1 MSNTWRFITTIAK
14 KEIIEFVRD
23 WRTLLALV
31 VIPLLIFPALFIALP
46 LLLQSEAQELD
57 ALELE
62 IVWQGT
68 INGTLHDA
76 FNDSGL
82 VVFFEEMPTDIT
94 NLSDTGGDADRLREK
109 STSAIF
115 RLNQTEIV
123 ILNETRTEWKFSIL
137 YLSTSEAS
145 NEARNRIISD
155 ISNWESSVV
164 NGTLVKANL
173 DPESTLDPVRW
184 DGDLSNTDV
193 ATKGEQA
200 GLILSMF
207 IPMVI
212 AIWTAS
218 SAIQPS
224 IDMTAGERERGT
236 LEALLCLPCSRMQLL
251 AGKWLAVASIT
262 SAGVALQ
269 IGGLLF
275 AIAFLASASVLG
287 IPTLSITSILLLL
300 SAIVIFTIMVVA
312 FELALAMKAHSVKEA
327 GSLLGPAI
335 IFIIFPALFTQV
347 INLDG
352 VESWWF
358 AIPLVNI
365 LLAMRELLLDRVI
378 SEHVFVWLIS
388 SLFYAGIAAWYA
400 AKQFKREDLVASIS

>member
-378 SEHVFVWLIS
+378 SEHVLVWLIS

>member
-1 MSNTWRFITTIAK
+1 MNNSWRFISTIAK

-23 WRTLLALV
+23 WRTLIALI

-46 LLLQSEAQELD
+46 LLLESEAAELD
-57 ALELE
+57 ELELDV
-62 IVWQGT
+62 IWQGD
-68 INGTLHDA
+68 INDDLEMA
-76 FNDSGL
+76 FNESGL
-82 VVFFEEMPTDIT
+82 NLTFEEIPSGLN
-94 NLSDTGGDADRLREK
+94 NLSDTGDEDERLR
-109 STSAIF
+109 TAGVDTIF
-115 RLNQTEIV
+115 RLAQNG
-123 ILNETRTEWKFSIL
+123 TEWRFSIL

-145 NEARNRIISD
+145 SEARNRILLD
-155 ISNWESSVV
+155 ISAWESDVV
-164 NGTLVKANL
+164 NGTLMDAGL
-173 DPESTLDPVRW
+173 PPEETLDPVRW
-184 DGDLSNTDV
+184 DGDIASADA

-200 GLILSMF
+200 GLVLSMF

-251 AGKWLAVASIT
+251 AGKWLAVATIT
-262 SAGVALQ
+262 SAGVAMQ

-275 AIAFLASASVLG
+275 AISFLASSSIIG
-287 IPTLSITSILLLL
+287 MPTISLTSILLLL
-300 SAIVIFTIMVVA
+300 SAVVIFAIMVVA

-335 IFIIFPALFTQV
+335 LFIIFPALFTQV

-352 VESWWF
+352 IESWWF

-365 LLAMRELLLDRVI
+365 LLALRELLLDRIIV
-378 SEHVFVWLIS
+378 EHIVVWLLS
-388 SLFYAGIAAWYA
+388 SIFYAGLAAWFA
-400 AKQFKREDLVASIS
+400 ARQFKREDLVASIS

>member
-1 MSNTWRFITTIAK
+1 MNNSWRFISTIAK

-23 WRTLLALV
+23 WRTLIALI

-46 LLLQSEAQELD
+46 LLLESEAAELD
-57 ALELE
+57 ELELDV
-62 IVWQGT
+62 IWQGD
-68 INGTLHDA
+68 INDDLEMA
-76 FNDSGL
+76 FNESGL
-82 VVFFEEMPTDIT
+82 NLTFEEIPSGLN
-94 NLSDTGGDADRLREK
+94 NLSDTGDENERLR
-109 STSAIF
+109 TAGVDAIF
-115 RLNQTEIV
+115 RLAQNG
-123 ILNETRTEWKFSIL
+123 TEWRFSIL

-145 NEARNRIISD
+145 NEARNRMLLD
-155 ISNWESSVV
+155 ISAWESDVV
-164 NGTLVKANL
+164 NGTLVEAGL
-173 DPESTLDPVRW
+173 DPETTLDPVTW
-184 DGDLSNTDV
+184 DGDIASADA

-200 GLILSMF
+200 GLVLSMF

-251 AGKWLAVASIT
+251 AGKWLAVATIT
-262 SAGVALQ
+262 SAGVAMQ

-275 AIAFLASASVLG
+275 AISFLASSSIIG
-287 IPTLSITSILLLL
+287 MPTISLTSILLLL
-300 SAIVIFTIMVVA
+300 SAVVIFAIMVVA

-335 IFIIFPALFTQV
+335 LFIIFPALFTQV

-352 VESWWF
+352 IESWWF

-365 LLAMRELLLDRVI
+365 LLALRELLLDRIVV
-378 SEHVFVWLIS
+378 EHIVVWLLS
-388 SLFYAGIAAWYA
+388 SIFYAGLAAWFA
-400 AKQFKREDLVASIS
+400 ARQFKREDLVASIS

>member
-1 MSNTWRFITTIAK
+1 MSSSWRFISTIAK

-23 WRTLLALV
+23 WRTLLALI

-46 LLLQSEAQELD
+46 LLLQSEAAELD
-57 ALELE
+57 ALDLE
-62 IVWQGT
+62 IVWQGDL
-68 INGTLHDA
+68 NDELHMS
-76 FNDSGL
+76 FNDSNL
-82 VVFFEEMPTDIT
+82 IISFEEMPTEIE
-94 NLSDTGGDADRLREK
+94 NLSDIGSDIDRIRNQE
-109 STSAIF
+109 TQAVF
-115 RLNQTEIV
+115 RLLEND
-123 ILNETRTEWKFSIL
+123 TEWKFSVL

-145 NEARNRIISD
+145 NEARTRIMEAI
-155 ISNWESSVV
+155 IEWESDVV
-164 NGTLVKANL
+164 NGTLVEAGL

-184 DGDLSNTDV
+184 DGDWGETDA

-200 GLILSMF
+200 GLALSMF

-236 LEALLCLPCSRMQLL
+236 LEALLCLPCTRMQLL
-251 AGKWLAVASIT
+251 TGKWLAVATIT

-275 AIAFLASASVLG
+275 AITYLASASVIG
-287 IPTLSITSILLLL
+287 VPSISAISILLLL
-300 SAIVIFTIMVVA
+300 GAVVIFAIMVVA

-335 IFIIFPALFTQV
+335 LFIIFPALFTQV

-352 VESWWF
+352 IESWWF

-378 SEHVFVWLIS
+378 VEHVMVWLLS
-388 SLFYAGIAAWYA
+388 SIIYAGLAAWFA
-400 AKQFKREDLVASIS
+400 ARQFKREDLVASLS

>member
-1 MSNTWRFITTIAK
+1 MSNSWRFISTIAK
-14 KEIIEFVRD
+14 KEIIEFLRD
-23 WRTLLALV
+23 WRTLLALI

-46 LLLQSEAQELD
+46 LLLQSEAAELD
-57 ALELE
+57 ALELD
-62 IVWQGT
+62 VTWQGD
-68 INGTLHDA
+68 INNELHDS
-76 FNDSGL
+76 FNDSKL
-82 VVFFEEMPTDIT
+82 IINFETIPEDLE
-94 NLSDTGGDADRLREK
+94 NLSDIGGDLDRIRNQETK
-109 STSAIF
+109 AVF
-115 RLNQTEIV
+115 RLVE
-123 ILNETRTEWKFSIL
+123 NESGWKFSIL
-137 YLSTSEAS
+137 YVSTSEAS
-145 NEARNRIISD
+145 SEARSRIIEA
-155 ISNWESSVV
+155 ISVWESEVV
-164 NGTLVKANL
+164 NGTLVEAGL
-173 DPESTLDPVRW
+173 EPESTLDPVQW
-184 DGDLSNTDV
+184 DGDVESADA

-200 GLILSMF
+200 GLVLSLF

-236 LEALLCLPCSRMQLL
+236 LEALLCLPCSRIQLL

-275 AIAFLASASVLG
+275 AITYLASSSIIGVPSLSV
-287 IPTLSITSILLLL
+287 SSILLLL
-300 SAIVIFTIMVVA
+300 SAVVIFAIMVVA

-335 IFIIFPALFTQV
+335 LFIIFPALFTQV
-347 INLDG
+347 INLDS

-365 LLAMRELLLDRVI
+365 LLAMRELLLDRI
-378 SEHVFVWLIS
+378 ILEHVVIWLLS
-388 SLFYAGIAAWYA
+388 SVIYAGLAAWFA
-400 AKQFKREDLVASIS
+400 ARQFKREDLVASLS

>member
-1 MSNTWRFITTIAK
+1 MSNSFRFITTIAK

-46 LLLQSEAQELD
+46 LLLQSEAEELD

-62 IVWQGT
+62 IVWQGDVSEELQ
-68 INGTLHDA
+68 IA
-76 FNDSGL
+76 FTDSRL
-82 VVFFEEMPTDIT
+82 NITFEGMPTSIS
-94 NLSDTGGDADRLREK
+94 NLSDTGDDDDRLRNKEI
-109 STSAIF
+109 TAVF
-115 RLNQTEIV
+115 RLYENDS
-123 ILNETRTEWKFSIL
+123 EWKFSIL

-145 NEARNRIISD
+145 NEARNRILAD
-155 ISNWESSVV
+155 ITDWERSVV
-164 NGTLVKANL
+164 NGTLVEAGL
-173 DPESTLDPVRW
+173 DPETTLDPVTW
-184 DGDLSNTDV
+184 DGDSSYSDV

-200 GLILSMF
+200 GLVLSMF

-251 AGKWLAVASIT
+251 AGKWLAVAGIT

-275 AIAFLASASVLG
+275 AITFLASASIIG
-287 IPTLSITSILLLL
+287 IPTLAISSMLLLL
-300 SAIVIFTIMVVA
+300 SAIIIFTIMVVA

-365 LLAMRELLLDRVI
+365 LLAMRELLLDRIIV
-378 SEHVFVWLIS
+378 EHVLVWLLS
-388 SLFYAGIAAWYA
+388 SLFYAGLAAWFA
-400 AKQFKREDLVASIS
+400 ARQFNREDLVASIS

>member
-1 MSNTWRFITTIAK
+1 MSNSWRFISTIAK
-14 KEIIEFVRD
+14 KEIIEFIRD
-23 WRTLLALV
+23 WRTLLALI

-46 LLLQSEAQELD
+46 LLLQSEAAELD
-57 ALELE
+57 AMELD
-62 IVWQGT
+62 IVWQGDLNDELEISFNESNLIISYEEIPSD
-68 INGTLHDA
+68 INNLSDIGSDIDRIRNQEALA
-76 FNDSGL
+76 VFRLLENDSG
-82 VVFFEEMPTDIT
+82 
-94 NLSDTGGDADRLREK
+94 
-109 STSAIF
+109 
-115 RLNQTEIV
+115 
-123 ILNETRTEWKFSIL
+123 WKFSVL
-137 YLSTSEAS
+137 YISTSEAS
-145 NEARNRIISD
+145 NEARSRIIDSIID
-155 ISNWESSVV
+155 WESNVV
-164 NGTLVKANL
+164 NGTLVEAGL
-173 DPESTLDPVRW
+173 DPDSTLDPVRW
-184 DGDLSNTDV
+184 DGNWENADA

-200 GLILSMF
+200 GLALSLF

-236 LEALLCLPCSRMQLL
+236 LEALLCLPCSRLQLL

-275 AIAFLASASVLG
+275 AITYLASSSVIG
-287 IPTLSITSILLLL
+287 IPSVSMLSMALLLG
-300 SAIVIFTIMVVA
+300 AVVIFAIMVVA

-335 IFIIFPALFTQV
+335 LFIIFPALFTQV
-347 INLDG
+347 INLDT

-365 LLAMRELLLDRVI
+365 LLAMRELLLDRI
-378 SEHVFVWLIS
+378 ILEHVMVWLFS
-388 SLFYAGIAAWYA
+388 SIIYAGLAAWFA
-400 AKQFKREDLVASIS
+400 ARQFKREDLVASLS

>member
-1 MSNTWRFITTIAK
+1 MNNSWRFISTIAK

-23 WRTLLALV
+23 WRTLIALI

-46 LLLQSEAQELD
+46 LLLESEAAELD
-57 ALELE
+57 ELELD
-62 IVWQGT
+62 IIWQGD
-68 INGTLHDA
+68 INDDLEIA
-76 FNDSGL
+76 FNESGL
-82 VVFFEEMPTDIT
+82 NLTFEEIPSGLN
-94 NLSDTGGDADRLREK
+94 NLSDTGDEDERLR
-109 STSAIF
+109 TAGVDAIF
-115 RLNQTEIV
+115 RLAQNG
-123 ILNETRTEWKFSIL
+123 TEWRFSIL

-145 NEARNRIISD
+145 SEARNRILLD
-155 ISNWESSVV
+155 ISAWESDVV
-164 NGTLVKANL
+164 NGTLMDAGL
-173 DPESTLDPVRW
+173 PPEETLDPVRW
-184 DGDLSNTDV
+184 DGDIASADA

-200 GLILSMF
+200 GLVLSMF

-251 AGKWLAVASIT
+251 AGKWLAVATIT
-262 SAGVALQ
+262 SAGVAMQ

-275 AIAFLASASVLG
+275 AISSLASSSIIG
-287 IPTLSITSILLLL
+287 MPTISLTSILLLL
-300 SAIVIFTIMVVA
+300 SAVVIFAIMVVA

-335 IFIIFPALFTQV
+335 LFIIFPALFTQV

-352 VESWWF
+352 IESWWF

-365 LLAMRELLLDRVI
+365 LLALRELLLDRIIV
-378 SEHVFVWLIS
+378 EHIVVWLLS
-388 SLFYAGIAAWYA
+388 SIFYAGLAAWFA
-400 AKQFKREDLVASIS
+400 ARQFKREDLVASIS

>member
-1 MSNTWRFITTIAK
+1 MNNSWRFISTIAK

-23 WRTLLALV
+23 WRTLIALI

-46 LLLQSEAQELD
+46 LLLESEAAELD
-57 ALELE
+57 ALELDV
-62 IVWQGT
+62 VWQGD
-68 INGTLHDA
+68 INDDLEIA
-76 FNDSGL
+76 FNESGL
-82 VVFFEEMPTDIT
+82 NITFEEIPSGLN
-94 NLSDTGGDADRLREK
+94 NLSDTGDEDDRLRTAGVE
-109 STSAIF
+109 AIF
-115 RLNQTEIV
+115 RLSQNG
-123 ILNETRTEWKFSIL
+123 TEWRFSIL

-145 NEARNRIISD
+145 NEARNRMLMD
-155 ISNWESSVV
+155 ISSWESDVV
-164 NGTLVKANL
+164 NGTLVEAGL
-173 DPESTLDPVRW
+173 DPETTLDPVTW
-184 DGDLSNTDV
+184 DGDIASADA

-200 GLILSMF
+200 GLVLSMF

-251 AGKWLAVASIT
+251 AGKWLAVATIT
-262 SAGVALQ
+262 SAGVAMQ

-275 AIAFLASASVLG
+275 AISFLASSSIIG
-287 IPTLSITSILLLL
+287 MPTISLTSILLLL
-300 SAIVIFTIMVVA
+300 SAVVIFAIMVVA

-335 IFIIFPALFTQV
+335 LFIIFPALFTQV

-352 VESWWF
+352 IESWWF

-365 LLAMRELLLDRVI
+365 LLALRELLLDRIIV
-378 SEHVFVWLIS
+378 EHIVVWLLS
-388 SLFYAGIAAWYA
+388 SIFYAGLAAWFA
-400 AKQFKREDLVASIS
+400 ARQFKREDLVASIS

>member
-1 MSNTWRFITTIAK
+1 MSNSWRFISTIAK
-14 KEIIEFVRD
+14 KEIIEFIRD
-23 WRTLLALV
+23 WRTLLALI

-46 LLLQSEAQELD
+46 LLLQSEAAELD
-57 ALELE
+57 AMELD
-62 IVWQGT
+62 IVWQGDLNDELE
-68 INGTLHDA
+68 ISFNESNLIISYEEIPSDISNLSDIGSDIDRIRNQEALA
-76 FNDSGL
+76 VFRLLENDSG
-82 VVFFEEMPTDIT
+82 
-94 NLSDTGGDADRLREK
+94 
-109 STSAIF
+109 
-115 RLNQTEIV
+115 
-123 ILNETRTEWKFSIL
+123 WKFSVL
-137 YLSTSEAS
+137 YISTSEAS
-145 NEARNRIISD
+145 NEARSRIIDSIID
-155 ISNWESSVV
+155 WESNVV
-164 NGTLVKANL
+164 NGTLVEAGL
-173 DPESTLDPVRW
+173 DPDSTLDPVRW
-184 DGDLSNTDV
+184 DGNWENADA

-200 GLILSMF
+200 GLALSLF

-236 LEALLCLPCSRMQLL
+236 LEALLCLPCSRLQLL

-275 AIAFLASASVLG
+275 AITYLASSSVIG
-287 IPTLSITSILLLL
+287 IPSVSMLSMALLLG
-300 SAIVIFTIMVVA
+300 AVVIIAIMVVA

-335 IFIIFPALFTQV
+335 LFIIFPALFTQV
-347 INLDG
+347 INLDT

-365 LLAMRELLLDRVI
+365 LLAMRELLLDRI
-378 SEHVFVWLIS
+378 ILEHVMVWLIS
-388 SLFYAGIAAWYA
+388 SLIYAGLAAWFA
-400 AKQFKREDLVASIS
+400 ARQFKREDLVASLS

>member
-1 MSNTWRFITTIAK
+1 
-14 KEIIEFVRD
+14 
-23 WRTLLALV
+23 
-31 VIPLLIFPALFIALP
+31 
-46 LLLQSEAQELD
+46 
-57 ALELE
+57 
-62 IVWQGT
+62 
-68 INGTLHDA
+68 
-76 FNDSGL
+76 
-82 VVFFEEMPTDIT
+82 
-94 NLSDTGGDADRLREK
+94 
-109 STSAIF
+109 
-115 RLNQTEIV
+115 
-123 ILNETRTEWKFSIL
+123 
-137 YLSTSEAS
+137 
-145 NEARNRIISD
+145 
-155 ISNWESSVV
+155 VV
-164 NGTLVKANL
+164 NGTLVEAGL
-173 DPESTLDPVRW
+173 DPEKTLDPVRW
-184 DGDLSNTDV
+184 DGDLSNADV

-275 AIAFLASASVLG
+275 AITFLASASILG
-287 IPTLSITSILLLL
+287 IPTLSIASILLLL

>member
-1 MSNTWRFITTIAK
+1 MSNSWRFVTTIAK

-46 LLLQSEAQELD
+46 LLLQSEAEELD

-62 IVWQGT
+62 IVWQGS
-68 INGTLHDA
+68 ISEELQVA
-76 FNDSGL
+76 FSDSRL
-82 VVFFEEMPTDIT
+82 NISFEEMPTDIT
-94 NLSDTGGDADRLREK
+94 NLSDIGSDDERLRNKE
-109 STSAIF
+109 TTAIF
-115 RLNQTEIV
+115 RLQQDD
-123 ILNETRTEWKFSIL
+123 TEWKFSVL

-145 NEARNRIISD
+145 NEARNRIITD
-155 ISNWESSVV
+155 VNDWERSVV
-164 NGTLVKANL
+164 NGTLVDAGL
-173 DPESTLDPVRW
+173 DPEKTLNPVNW
-184 DGDLSNTDV
+184 DGDSSDADA

-200 GLILSMF
+200 GLVLSMF

-251 AGKWLAVASIT
+251 AGKWLAVAGIT

-275 AIAFLASASVLG
+275 AITFLASASIIG
-287 IPTLSITSILLLL
+287 IPTLSAASVLLLL
-300 SAIVIFTIMVVA
+300 SAIIIFTIMVVA

-335 IFIIFPALFTQV
+335 LFIIFPALFTQV

-378 SEHVFVWLIS
+378 AEHVFVWLLS
-388 SLFYAGIAAWYA
+388 SIIYAGLAAWFA
-400 AKQFKREDLVASIS
+400 ARQFKREDLVASIS

>member
-1 MSNTWRFITTIAK
+1 MSNSWRFISTIAK
-14 KEIIEFVRD
+14 KEIVEFIRD

-46 LLLQSEAQELD
+46 LLLQSEAAELD
-57 ALELE
+57 ALELD
-62 IVWQGT
+62 VTWQGDVSDELHNSFNESNLIINFET
-68 INGTLHDA
+68 IPD
-76 FNDSGL
+76 
-82 VVFFEEMPTDIT
+82 DIE
-94 NLSDTGGDADRLREK
+94 NLSDIGGDLDRIRNQE
-109 STSAIF
+109 TQAVF
-115 RLNQTEIV
+115 RLIE
-123 ILNETRTEWKFSIL
+123 NESGWKFSIL
-137 YLSTSEAS
+137 YVSTSEAS
-145 NEARNRIISD
+145 SEARSRIIEA
-155 ISNWESSVV
+155 ISVWESDVV
-164 NGTLVKANL
+164 NGTLVEAGL
-173 DPESTLDPVRW
+173 EPESTLDPVQW
-184 DGDLSNTDV
+184 DGDYESADA

-200 GLILSMF
+200 GLVLSLF

-236 LEALLCLPCSRMQLL
+236 LEALLCLPCSRIQLL

-275 AIAFLASASVLG
+275 AITYLASSSIIGLPSVS
-287 IPTLSITSILLLL
+287 LSSILLLL
-300 SAIVIFTIMVVA
+300 SAVVIFAIMVVA

-335 IFIIFPALFTQV
+335 LFIIFPALFTQV
-347 INLDG
+347 INLDS

-365 LLAMRELLLDRVI
+365 LLAMRELLLDRI
-378 SEHVFVWLIS
+378 IIEHVLVWLIS
-388 SLFYAGIAAWYA
+388 SVFYAGLAAWFA
-400 AKQFKREDLVASIS
+400 AKQFKREDLVASLS

>member
-68 INGTLHDA
+68 INAELHDA

-82 VVFFEEMPTDIT
+82 IVFFEEMPSDIT
-94 NLSDTGGDADRLREK
+94 NLSDTGDDADRLREK
-109 STSAIF
+109 STSVVF
-115 RLNQTEIV
+115 RLNQTE
-123 ILNETRTEWKFSIL
+123 TEWKFAIL

-155 ISNWESSVV
+155 ISDWESSVV
-164 NGTLVKANL
+164 NGTLVEAGL
-173 DPESTLDPVRW
+173 DPEKTLDPVRW
-184 DGDLSNTDV
+184 DGDLSNADV

-275 AIAFLASASVLG
+275 AITFLASASILG
-287 IPTLSITSILLLL
+287 IPTLSIASILLLL

>member
-62 IVWQGT
+62 IIWQGT

-82 VVFFEEMPTDIT
+82 IVFFEEMPTDIT

-155 ISNWESSVV
+155 ISDWESSVV
-164 NGTLVKANL
+164 NGTLVEAGL
-173 DPESTLDPVRW
+173 DPEKTLDPVRW
-184 DGDLSNTDV
+184 DGDLSNADV

-378 SEHVFVWLIS
+378 SEHVLVWLIS

>member
-1 MSNTWRFITTIAK
+1 MSNSFRFVTTIAK

-46 LLLQSEAQELD
+46 LLLQSEAEELD
-57 ALELE
+57 ALDLE

-68 INGTLHDA
+68 ISDELQIA
-76 FNDSGL
+76 FNDSRL
-82 VVFFEEMPTDIT
+82 DITFEEMPAGIS
-94 NLSDTGGDADRLREK
+94 NLSDIGEDDDRLRNKE
-109 STSAIF
+109 TTAIF
-115 RLNQTEIV
+115 RLVQ
-123 ILNETRTEWKFSIL
+123 NETEWKFSIL

-145 NEARNRIISD
+145 NEARNRMLAD
-155 ISNWESSVV
+155 ITDWERSVV
-164 NGTLVKANL
+164 NGTLVEAGL
-173 DPESTLDPVRW
+173 DPEKTLDPVTW
-184 DGDLSNTDV
+184 DGDFSYADV

-200 GLILSMF
+200 GLVLSMF

-251 AGKWLAVASIT
+251 AGKWLAVAGIT

-275 AIAFLASASVLG
+275 AITFLASASIIG
-287 IPTLSITSILLLL
+287 IPTLSLSSILLLI
-300 SAIVIFTIMVVA
+300 SAIIIFTIMVVA

-365 LLAMRELLLDRVI
+365 LLAMRELLLDRI
-378 SEHVFVWLIS
+378 IMEHVFVWLFS
-388 SLFYAGIAAWYA
+388 SLLYAGLAAWFA
-400 AKQFKREDLVASIS
+400 ARQFQREDLVASIS

>member
-1 MSNTWRFITTIAK
+1 MNNSWRFISTIAK

-23 WRTLLALV
+23 WRTLIALI

-46 LLLQSEAQELD
+46 LLLESEAAELD
-57 ALELE
+57 ELELDV
-62 IVWQGT
+62 IWQGD
-68 INGTLHDA
+68 INDDLEMA
-76 FNDSGL
+76 FNESGL
-82 VVFFEEMPTDIT
+82 NLTFEEIPSGLN
-94 NLSDTGGDADRLREK
+94 NLSDTGDEDERLR
-109 STSAIF
+109 TAGVDAIF
-115 RLNQTEIV
+115 RLAQNG
-123 ILNETRTEWKFSIL
+123 TEWRFSIL

-145 NEARNRIISD
+145 SEARNRILLD
-155 ISNWESSVV
+155 ISAWESDVV
-164 NGTLVKANL
+164 NGTLMDAGL
-173 DPESTLDPVRW
+173 PPEETLDPVRW
-184 DGDLSNTDV
+184 DGDIASADA

-200 GLILSMF
+200 GLVLSMF

-251 AGKWLAVASIT
+251 AGKWLAVATIT
-262 SAGVALQ
+262 SAGVAMQ

-275 AIAFLASASVLG
+275 AISFLASSSIIG
-287 IPTLSITSILLLL
+287 IPTISLTSILLLL
-300 SAIVIFTIMVVA
+300 SAVVIFAIMVVA

-335 IFIIFPALFTQV
+335 LFIIFPALFTQV

-352 VESWWF
+352 IESWWF

-365 LLAMRELLLDRVI
+365 LLALRELLLDRIIV
-378 SEHVFVWLIS
+378 EHIVVWLLS
-388 SLFYAGIAAWYA
+388 SIFYAGLAAWFA
-400 AKQFKREDLVASIS
+400 ARQFKREDLVASIS

>member
-1 MSNTWRFITTIAK
+1 MKVSNSWRFISTIAK
-14 KEIIEFVRD
+14 KEIIEFLRD
-23 WRTLLALV
+23 WRTLLALI

-46 LLLQSEAQELD
+46 LLLQSEAAELD
-57 ALELE
+57 ALELD
-62 IVWQGT
+62 VTWQGD
-68 INGTLHDA
+68 INNELHDS
-76 FNDSGL
+76 FNESKL
-82 VVFFEEMPTDIT
+82 IINFETIPEDLE
-94 NLSDTGGDADRLREK
+94 NLSDIGGDLDRIRNQETK
-109 STSAIF
+109 AVF
-115 RLNQTEIV
+115 RLVE
-123 ILNETRTEWKFSIL
+123 NESGWKFSIL
-137 YLSTSEAS
+137 YVSTSEAS
-145 NEARNRIISD
+145 SEARSRIID
-155 ISNWESSVV
+155 AISVWESEVV
-164 NGTLVKANL
+164 NGTLVEAGL
-173 DPESTLDPVRW
+173 EPESTLDPVQW
-184 DGDLSNTDV
+184 DGNVESADA

-200 GLILSMF
+200 GLVLSLF

-236 LEALLCLPCSRMQLL
+236 LEALLCLPCSRIQLL

-275 AIAFLASASVLG
+275 AITYLASSSIIGV
-287 IPTLSITSILLLL
+287 PSLSISSILLLL
-300 SAIVIFTIMVVA
+300 SAVVIFAIMVVA

-335 IFIIFPALFTQV
+335 LFIIFPALFTQV
-347 INLDG
+347 INLDS

-365 LLAMRELLLDRVI
+365 LLAMRELLLDRIIV
-378 SEHVFVWLIS
+378 EHVLVWLIS
-388 SLFYAGIAAWYA
+388 SVFYATLAAWFA
-400 AKQFKREDLVASIS
+400 AKQFKREDLVASLS